1 MKPMKFISALALLSS
16 VAFSADNVPASYSP
30 PGGVS
35 VDKAPLFV
43 NIGFDDN
50 TLSAGL
56 EWAINYFDGKKN
68 PAGTGNAKTF
78 DGSDARVSF
87 YMNSYGLDEWD
98 QENPVDLAAGFNKL
112 GATSHEIANHT
123 YDHHSQLGKDY
134 KSDTDEGWANMT
146 TFLRQSASSSDW
158 TGYLD
163 QCAAAIDNNT
173 DVSSSV
179 MKGFRSPF
187 LEYGTNLFPALK
199 AGGFTYD
206 CSIEALSDNGKWR
219 WPYTLDSGS
228 PDHDAS
234 WKNNSGNSQSFA
246 VPSTPGL
253 WEMPAYS
260 LIIPADDECSNYGIP
275 TGFRDRVRAKI
286 TWMKSTDIHITGFDY
301 NLWSQAEMT
310 KAEVLG
316 LLKYNLDVRL
326 SSAGN
331 RAPLLFGAH
340 SQYYVGDWA
349 EANAPKATKEE
360 MQAAITE
367 FVDYALTKEAVRV
380 VPVTKIIEWMRD
392 PQELGGASENVAPD
406 DILLSNSSIVKGA
419 TEVGTLT
426 AKDPNAG
433 DTHDFDIVSGD
444 FTISGTTLKSDGSLS
459 VGDHDVKIKVTDQGD
474 LSFEKSFTI
483 TVTEEAVEDTLTSPN
498 VGGYCGWDVVEDGKG
513 SKVDLTVDST
523 DGYVSGATATIT
535 RLAHEIVKDA
545 DDKDSVTYDKYASL
559 AAYYDTT
566 VTLKDITA
574 LQITYKADAD
584 FYCILPMKGIT
595 DGDGTG
601 HRVLLPKTDGEYK
614 PVVVKELATG
624 LTQPSWATKVDLDL
638 TKVSSLS
645 FELAS
650 DSNDEITGNISIS
663 QVKMP
668 GFPVDEAVIS
678 KTAVTP
684 VNAIAIQSLSANTL
698 NLAVAT
704 EGMYEV
710 AIYSYNGRILAK
722 VNKNLI
728 AGSNSI
734 NFGKLNLSASMVL
747 VGITGNGKT
756 SVSKM
761 IVK

>member
-1 MKPMKFISALALLSS
+1 MKSMKFFSALALITS
-16 VAFSADNVPASYSP
+16 VAFSADNMPASYSP

-50 TLSAGL
+50 TLSSGID
-56 EWAINYFDGKKN
+56 WALNYFDGKKN
-68 PAGTGNAKTF
+68 HAGTGNPKTF

-98 QENPVDLAAGFNKL
+98 QENPEDLAGGFNRL
-112 GATSHEIANHT
+112 GASSHEIGNHT
-123 YDHHSQLGKDY
+123 YDHHAKLGKEY
-134 KSDTDEGWANMT
+134 KSETDAGWSNMT
-146 TFLRQSASSSDW
+146 KFLRQSASTTDW
-158 TGYLD
+158 TSYLD
-163 QCAAAIDNNT
+163 QCATAIDNNT
-173 DVSSSV
+173 EVSSSV

-206 CSIEALSDNGKWR
+206 CSIEALSTDGKWR

-228 PDHDAS
+228 PDHDES
-234 WKNNSGNSQSFA
+234 WKNNDGNSHAFT
-246 VPSTPGL
+246 VPNTPGL

-260 LIIPADDECSNYGIP
+260 LIIPDDDACGDYGIP
-275 TGFRDRVRAKI
+275 SGFRDRIRAKI

-326 SSAGN
+326 SSGGN

-340 SQYYVGDWA
+340 SQYYVGEWA
-349 EANAPKATKEE
+349 KTNAPNATKEQ

-367 FVDYALTKEAVRV
+367 FLDYALTKEAVRV
-380 VPVTKIIEWMRD
+380 VPITKIIEWMRD

-406 DILLSNSSIVKGA
+406 GIELSNTSIVKG
-419 TEVGTLT
+419 TKEVGTLT

-433 DTHDFDIVSGD
+433 DTHEFDIVSGD
-444 FTISGTTLKSDGSLS
+444 FQISGTTLTNDGSLS
-459 VGDHDVKIKVTDQGD
+459 VGDHDVKIKVTDQGG
-474 LSFEKSFTI
+474 LSFSKTFTI
-483 TVTEEAVEDTLTSPN
+483 KVTEEIQEDTLSSVN
-498 VGGYCGWDVVEDGKG
+498 IGGYCGWDKVHDNLG
-513 SKVDLTVDST
+513 SEVTVKEDST
-523 DGYVSGATATIT
+523 DGYLSGATSTIK
-535 RLAHEIVKDA
+535 RVAHTVG
-545 DDKDSVTYDKYASL
+545 KDSEDNDSIYYDAYASL
-559 AAYYDTT
+559 NAYYDTS
-566 VTLKDITA
+566 VTFKDITA
-574 LQITYKADAD
+574 LQITYKSDVD
-584 FYCILPMKGIT
+584 FVCILPMAGIT
-595 DGDGTG
+595 STSGTG
-601 HRVLLPKTDGEYK
+601 HRVTLPKTGDEYK
-614 PVVVKELATG
+614 HVVVTDLKNELK
-624 LTQPSWATKVDLDL
+624 QPDWATKVDLDL
-638 TKVSSLS
+638 SKVSTLS

-650 DSNDEITGNISIS
+650 ESTDAIEGTISIS

-668 GFPVDEAVIS
+668 GFPVEESIVN
-678 KTAVTP
+678 KTSFTS
-684 VNAIAIQSLSANTL
+684 NEAIAINTLSANAL
-698 NLAVAT
+698 NLSVAT

-728 AGSNSI
+728 AGSNSV
-734 NFGKLNLSASMVL
+734 NFGNLNLSSSMVL

-756 SVSKM
+756 KVSKM
-761 IVK
+761 ILK